1 MAVWALIY
9 TLSSMALGWVLK
21 RAFKFP
27 AYTLPAIAFNNT
39 TALPLLLIQS
49 LETSGILDNLTMG
62 GNDTASAAASRAKS
76 YFLVSAMVGNSL
88 TFAIGPKLLDDEE
101 APDKHLEEQKKQEEI
116 AHANGRIETDEEHAE
131 PVNCSRRTTEE
142 QEEHVTEAT
151 TLLPDSLARPVAKSL
166 GKFPVKLNINGS
178 SCPHISASL
187 LSSQEASSMLHYGG
201 RSLEQLLVF
210 LRHYTEPSST
220 SRLMEAFSKRK

>member
-49 LETSGILDNLTMG
+49 PETSGILDNLTMG

-151 TLLPDSLARPVAKSL
+151 TLLPDSLARPSGQVIGKVSGEAEHQWVKLPPYLRKSL
-166 GKFPVKLNINGS
+166 KFAGSFLNAPLWGAIIGA
-178 SCPHISASL
+178 IIG
-187 LSSQEASSMLHYGG
+187 LSPPLHRAFFNQPSDGG
-201 RSLEQLLVF
+201 IF
-210 LRHYTEPSST
+210 K
-220 SRLMEAFSKRK
+220 A